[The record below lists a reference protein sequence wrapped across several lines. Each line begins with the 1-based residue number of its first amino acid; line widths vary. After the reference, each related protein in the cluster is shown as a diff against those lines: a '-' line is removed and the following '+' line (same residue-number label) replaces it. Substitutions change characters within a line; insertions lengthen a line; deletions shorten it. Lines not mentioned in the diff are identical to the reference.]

1 MEPGRRPG
9 VAEHKE
15 PAMKPMIWT
24 MLGAMTLAPTMAWA
38 DAQPAPA
45 PAVPA
50 APTTPGGQGG
60 PAAGAEA
67 QASNNFSFVRYRADY
82 VVRPDAGN
90 TQTEE
95 YEILLKTKSAVEQ
108 FSQVRL
114 SYSEKM
120 ETLEVLQAYTLT
132 ADGQRRDV
140 PADRIY
146 TQESY
151 SSAAAAMYADRK
163 VRVVVFPNLAPG
175 TRVVYQTRRTQNTPY
190 FPGYFGLWETFSVFT
205 PYDDARV
212 TLTAPANLPMQVE
225 QRGVQGGTTPRIR
238 DGLARWE
245 WQYRRSEPLS
255 AQNWSAAPWE
265 YSPGIMASTYRDW
278 AQVAQ
283 AYQRK
288 GGEAAAVTPQ
298 IQALADELTR
308 GITDRR
314 EQAAVLYRWVSQN
327 IRYVAVYLGNGGL
340 EPNPAQSILD
350 NHYGD
355 CKDHVVILEALLAA
369 RGIESTPVLIGAGGG
384 PTLPAIPLL
393 GRFNHAITYL
403 PEFDLYLDSTT
414 AYARFGQLPD
424 GDLGAPVLHT
434 RQAKVARTP
443 ANDATRNGT
452 GLEVD
457 FRFDA
462 AGNLVGQTVQQPS
475 SVAEIGMRAAFA
487 RLNAQNRARAE
498 ESMMAA
504 SGFDGSG
511 ALTLLGDP
519 QDLTRPFNFRYDFRA
534 SDYVDFG
541 VVGGMVLPDAPGGES
556 FRDLYASTS
565 APDNDTPF
573 YCNDSLRD
581 ERYQLTFP
589 ANVPIVAIPRSQR
602 FDNAA
607 GEYRVD
613 WSRAGQ
619 VVTVQHRLH
628 QRAVRGADALC
639 QPQDY
644 AAFRAL
650 YQQVRRG
657 FRGQVVYGDLKTVQA
672 GP

>member
-1 MEPGRRPG
+1 MTL
-9 VAEHKE
+9 
-15 PAMKPMIWT
+15 MLWT
-24 MLGAMTLAPTMAWA
+24 MVGALMV
-38 DAQPAPA
+38 APA
-45 PAVPA
+45 AVRAEARPSPPA
-50 APTTPGGQGG
+50 AAPVTPGGPGAG
-60 PAAGAEA
+60 TGAEA
-67 QASNNFSFVRYRADY
+67 QASNNFSYVRYRADY

-95 YEILLKTKSAVEQ
+95 YDILLKTKSAVEQ

-175 TRVVYQTRRTQNTPY
+175 TRVVYQTRRTQKTPY

-205 PYDDARV
+205 QYDDARV
-212 TLTAPANLPMQVE
+212 TLSAPADLPMQVE
-225 QRGVQGGTTPRIR
+225 QRGVQGSQTPRVR
-238 DGLARWE
+238 DGMARWE
-245 WQYRRSEPLS
+245 WAYRRTDPLK
-255 AQNWSAAPWE
+255 AQNWSAAAWE
-265 YSPGIMASTYRDW
+265 YSPTIMASTYRDW
-278 AQVAQ
+278 SQVAQ
-283 AYQRK
+283 AYQLK

-314 EQAAVLYRWVSQN
+314 EQAAVLYRWVAQN

-369 RGIESTPVLIGAGGG
+369 RGIQSTPVLIGAGGG

-393 GRFNHAITYL
+393 GRFDHAITYI
-403 PEFDLYLDSTT
+403 PEFDLYLDST
-414 AYARFGQLPD
+414 APYARVGQLPE
-424 GDLGAPVLHT
+424 GDLGVPVLHT
-434 RQAKVARTP
+434 RQAVVARTP
-443 ANDATRNGT
+443 VNDASRNGT
-452 GLEVD
+452 RIEAA
-457 FRFDA
+457 FRFDP
-462 AGNLVGQTVQQPS
+462 AGNLSGQTVLHPS
-475 SVAEIGMRAAFA
+475 GVTEIGMRGAFA

-519 QDLTRPFNFRYDFRA
+519 QDLTRPFNFRYDFLA

-541 VVGGMVLPDAPGGES
+541 VVGGMVLPDAPGSQS

-565 APDNDTPF
+565 APENATPF

-589 ANVPIVAIPRSQR
+589 ANVPIVAIPRSQH
-602 FDNAA
+602 FANAA
-607 GEYRVD
+607 GEYQVEWTRE
-613 WSRAGQ
+613 GQ
-619 VVTVQHRLH
+619 VITAHHRLH
-628 QRAVRGADALC
+628 QRAVRGVDALC

-644 AAFRAL
+644 AAFREL

>member
-1 MEPGRRPG
+1 
-9 VAEHKE
+9 
-15 PAMKPMIWT
+15 MKPMLWLMVGGLILVAAAAHAGVT
-24 MLGAMTLAPTMAWA
+24 
-38 DAQPAPA
+38 

-50 APTTPGGQGG
+50 ASPAAAAPTGQG
-60 PAAGAEA
+60 ADA
-67 QASNNFSFVRYRADY
+67 QASNNYSFVRYRADY
-82 VVRPDAGN
+82 AVRPDAVN
-90 TQTEE
+90 VQTEE
-95 YEILLKTKSAVEQ
+95 YEILLKTKAAVEQ

-120 ETLEVLQAYTLT
+120 ETLEVLAAYTLT

-205 PYDDARV
+205 QYDDAQV
-212 TLTAPANLPMQVE
+212 TLSAPATMPMFVQ
-225 QRGVQGGTTPRIR
+225 QRGVQGSEVPTIR
-238 DGLARWE
+238 NGQARWQ
-245 WQYRRSEPLS
+245 WRYQRRVPMQ
-255 AQNWSAAPWE
+255 AQNWSAAAWE
-265 YSPGIMASTYRDW
+265 FSPNIMASTYRDW
-278 AQVAQ
+278 AQVAR
-283 AYQRK
+283 AYQLK
-288 GGEAAAVTPQ
+288 GGEAAKVTPG
-298 IQALADELTR
+298 IQALADQLTA
-308 GITDRR
+308 GIGDRR
-314 EQAAVLYRWVSQN
+314 EQAAALYRWVSQN

-369 RGIESTPVLIGAGGG
+369 RGIQSTPVLIGAGGG

-393 GRFNHAITYL
+393 GRFNHAITYI
-403 PEFDLYLDSTT
+403 PEFDLYLDSTS

-424 GDLGAPVLHT
+424 GDLGAPVLLT
-434 RQAKVARTP
+434 RQGTVARTP
-443 ANDATRNGT
+443 ENDAARNGN

-462 AGNLVGQTVQQPS
+462 AGNLGGQTVQQPS
-475 SVAEIGMRAAFA
+475 EISEIGMRASFA
-487 RLNAQNRARAE
+487 RLNAQNRARVE
-498 ESMMAA
+498 ESIMAS

-519 QDLTRPFNFRYDFRA
+519 QDLTRPFNYRYDFHA
-534 SDYVDFG
+534 SDYVDFS
-541 VVGGMVLPDAPGGES
+541 VVGGMPLPDAPGGES
-556 FRDLYASTS
+556 FRDIYATTS
-565 APDNDTPF
+565 APGNDTPF
-573 YCNDSLRD
+573 YCTDSLR
-581 ERYQLTFP
+581 EETYRLQFP
-589 ANVPIVAIPRSQR
+589 AGVPIVAIPRSLQFR
-602 FDNAA
+602 NAA
-607 GEYRVD
+607 GDYQLD
-613 WSRAGQ
+613 WTRDGQ
-619 VVTVQHRLH
+619 VVTARHRLH
-628 QRAVRGADALC
+628 QRAVRGPQALC

-644 AAFRAL
+644 TAFRAL

-672 GP
+672 SP